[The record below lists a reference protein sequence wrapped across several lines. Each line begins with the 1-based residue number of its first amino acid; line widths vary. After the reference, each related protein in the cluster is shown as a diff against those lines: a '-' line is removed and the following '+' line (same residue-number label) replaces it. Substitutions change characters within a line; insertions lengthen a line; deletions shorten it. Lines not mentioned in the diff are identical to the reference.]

1 MCDCTEIDQMPV
13 HDPLFAAANTIV
25 GRDVRTAVID
35 GKVVMKEREILTVDV
50 DAIHAKLKERLPA
63 IMERFEAAIA

>member
-1 MCDCTEIDQMPV
+1 M
-13 HDPLFAAANTIV
+13 AANTIV

-50 DAIHAKLKERLPA
+50 EGIHAKVKERLPT
-63 IMERFEAAIA
+63 IMERFERAIA